1 MNQAQQPASQV
12 LGVLIP
18 GGVVRTDFVA
28 SDHTGE
34 DTIPSNLRSLFY
46 GRDTDGSS
54 GTQVPNL
61 A

>member
-1 MNQAQQPASQV
+1 MNQAQQPSQV

-46 GRDTDGSS
+46 GRHTEGFS
-54 GTQVPNL
+54 GTQVPNS